1 MSATGLSGEENI
13 TDRYLHCWRSELNHR
28 CARLVYS
35 RDKQLAPR
43 ICINRSQL

>member
-1 MSATGLSGEENI
+1 MSATDPSGEENI
-13 TDRYLHCWRSELNHR
+13 TDRHLHCWRSELNHR

-35 RDKQLAPR
+35 RDKLAPR